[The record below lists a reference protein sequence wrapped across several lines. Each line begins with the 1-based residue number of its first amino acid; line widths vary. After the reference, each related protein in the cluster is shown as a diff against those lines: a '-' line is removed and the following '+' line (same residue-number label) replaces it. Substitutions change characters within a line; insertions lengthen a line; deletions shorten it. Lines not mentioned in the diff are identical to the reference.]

1 MAPITE
7 RILSVG
13 ALTMDTIYHMDRL
26 PGGAGKFLPTSA
38 RENVAGMASAAATG
52 IARLGGK
59 VTLWAAVGDDAVGG
73 RLIATLEAEGIDC
86 SAIQRVSGASSAIAT
101 VVVDRVGERMI
112 IPFYAPGLLSSP
124 RLPAAIE
131 RREFAVVMVDVRWPQ
146 AAEMAM
152 VAARKVGSAVLLDA
166 DVAPPEVLNRL
177 APLATHIVASA
188 LGAALLCG
196 EGTAAEL
203 TDRLAVR
210 FPVEV
215 AVTGGPEGSY
225 WFDRT
230 CGEVRHVP
238 APKIAAVDTT
248 AAGDVFHGAFA
259 LALAEGRDMA
269 LSLRF
274 ATAAAALKCTRFG
287 GRLGAPNRVET
298 EAFAAAMGG

>member
-1 MAPITE
+1 
-7 RILSVG
+7 
-13 ALTMDTIYHMDRL
+13 MDTIYHMDRL

-38 RENVAGMASAAATG
+38 RENVSGMASNAATG

-73 RLIATLEAEGIDC
+73 RLIATLAAEGIDC

-101 VVVDRVGERMI
+101 VVVDRDGERMI
-112 IPFYAPGLLSSP
+112 IPFYAPELLRSP

-131 RREFAVVMVDVRWPQ
+131 RKEFAVVMVDVRWPQ

-152 VAARKVGSAVLLDA
+152 TAARRVGVPVLLDA

-188 LGAALLCG
+188 PGAALLCG
-196 EGTAAEL
+196 EGPPAEL
-203 TDRLAVR
+203 AGRLAAG

-215 AVTGGPEGSY
+215 AVTAGSEGSY
-225 WFDRT
+225 WFDRA
-230 CGEVRHVP
+230 GGDVRHVH
-238 APKIAAVDTT
+238 APKIDAVDTT

-269 LSLRF
+269 ASLRF

-287 GRLGAPNRVET
+287 GRLGAPNRAET